1 MADWLGA
8 EKGKG
13 NGIKIGPDCS
23 VLGHPDIFAVGDC
36 TYAEDGKGHRLPGV
50 ATVAKQQ
57 GAYVAEVL
65 KARMVGLPSPPPFVY
80 HDQGQLAMVGRSAAV
95 ADLGRIKMTGLA
107 GWILWSV
114 VHLFFLIG
122 ARNRFAVY
130 LNWVWAWL
138 TYGRGARLIT
148 RVDSQTREG
157 LSRLDQLAQHR
168 SVLPPL

>member
-1 MADWLGA
+1 M
-8 EKGKG
+8 
-13 NGIKIGPDCS
+13 
-23 VLGHPDIFAVGDC
+23 
-36 TYAEDGKGHRLPGV
+36 

-65 KARMVGLPSPPPFVY
+65 KARMVGLPPPPPFVY

-95 ADLGRIKMTGLA
+95 ADLGRIKMTGLI
-107 GWILWSV
+107 GWLLWSV

-138 TYGRGARLIT
+138 TYGPWCPSYHEGRWPNAGCARPSRSAGRSTT
-148 RVDSQTREG
+148 RRF
-157 LSRLDQLAQHR
+157 
-168 SVLPPL
+168 LPSDVAEDYLNPRRH